1 MILEEKCRIFN
12 VHTERKFSNLI
23 QKFPPRSK
31 EQGSQFTLD
40 GWRTESILLGLQHV
54 VRGILGILGLILGPP
69 RWQGRKLKKKKH
81 QWEEDPILAE
91 LWIWIPLC
99 AADAMQTHLHKPKGR
114 TGCCY
119 SGKSQICTSLPQE
132 CVCFSGLS
140 KSLALTLNHISM
152 FFFCVPD
159 HFENLWFYTIFC
171 LGDSWFLF
179 FYVSPLILNRQLTA
193 KI

>member
-12 VHTERKFSNLI
+12 VHTEQKFSNLI

-40 GWRTESILLGLQHV
+40 GLRTESILLGLEHV

-69 RWQGRKLKKKKH
+69 RWLGGKLKKKY
-81 QWEEDPILAE
+81 QWEKDPILAE

-99 AADAMQTHLHKPKGR
+99 AADTMQTHLHKLKGR

-119 SGKSQICTSLPQE
+119 CGKSQICTSLPQE

-159 HFENLWFYTIFC
+159 HIENLWFYTIFC
-171 LGDSWFLF
+171 LRDSWFLF